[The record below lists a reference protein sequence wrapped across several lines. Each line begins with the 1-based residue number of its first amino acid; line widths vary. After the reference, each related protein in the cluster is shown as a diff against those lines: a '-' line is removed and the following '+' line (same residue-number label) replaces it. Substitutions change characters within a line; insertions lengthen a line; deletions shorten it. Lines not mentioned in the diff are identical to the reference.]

1 MVVALLALFIALGG
15 TAVAAGIVP
24 HAKFAD
30 QAGNSAKL
38 QGKTAAQVA
47 TLAPAPKVSSVA
59 GLVSIKTGTWSLN
72 PGQEANFTVTCDAGQ
87 KAIAGG
93 WADPG
98 DHGVGYQTMPTADGA
113 GWTTLLFLGSSV
125 TAPQSG
131 TTYAVCLK

>member
-1 MVVALLALFIALGG
+1 MIVALLALFVALGG

-30 QAGNSAKL
+30 KAGDSAKL

-47 TLAPAPKVSSVA
+47 ALAPAPAVSSVA

-72 PGQEANFTVTCDAGQ
+72 PGQEANFTVTCDAG

-98 DHGVGYQTMPTADGA
+98 DHGVGYQTFPTADGR
-113 GWTTLLFLGSSV
+113 GWTTLLFVGSSV

-131 TTYAVCLK
+131 TTYAVCLR